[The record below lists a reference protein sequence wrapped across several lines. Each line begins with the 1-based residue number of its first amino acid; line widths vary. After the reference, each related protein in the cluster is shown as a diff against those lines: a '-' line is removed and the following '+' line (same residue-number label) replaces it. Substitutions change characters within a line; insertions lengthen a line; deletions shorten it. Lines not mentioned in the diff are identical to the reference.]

1 MNMENT
7 LNLTLSNQYFYFA
20 LILFLNIMSSC
31 IGTLKTIYVAKQAG
45 KVTYIIIFFDA
56 IIYSFVL
63 KSFSSNGFGAILAY
77 VFGKLIGAFVADKI
91 EKKFAIGIN
100 EVDLYVG
107 SPEKMMELQEG
118 LLQHGYSTT
127 ANVGLINGL
136 TPRYSLNVQVSRKGM
151 PDFLKLL
158 KEFNVKNPTMTI
170 RELKK
175 VSGKIA
181 ERI

>member
-1 MNMENT
+1 MENT
-7 LNLTLSNQYFYFA
+7 LNLILSNQYFYFA

-77 VFGKLIGAFVADKI
+77 VFGKLVGAFVADEI
-91 EKKFAIGIN
+91 EKKIAIGVNDII
-100 EVDLYVG
+100 LYVDDYEVMLG
-107 SPEKMMELQEG
+107 LQGRLIEEN
-118 LLQHGYSTT
+118 YSTT
-127 ANVGLINGL
+127 ANVGLIDDKN
-136 TPRYSLNVQVSRKGM
+136 PRFSLNVQVARKDM
-151 PDFLKLL
+151 DRFLEIV
-158 KEFNVKNPTMTI
+158 KEFGIHNPTMTI
-170 RELKK
+170 QELKG

-181 ERI
+181 KRV